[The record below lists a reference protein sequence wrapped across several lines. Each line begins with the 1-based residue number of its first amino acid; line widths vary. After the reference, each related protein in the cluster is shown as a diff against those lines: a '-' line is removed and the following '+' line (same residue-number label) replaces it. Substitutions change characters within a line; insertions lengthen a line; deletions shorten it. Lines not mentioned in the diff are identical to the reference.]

1 MKVALVFVLLFA
13 AVLCRPVRRVCQ
25 IKSEFLPLLPLTA
38 LLPRLS
44 LQETD
49 EEEEEDS
56 SDSSESG
63 ESSTPA
69 PATIVPVVVTE
80 TPAPEPTDDT
90 IVATIVTDTARG
102 DNLGGHPSEYKS
114 IVYVEEKS
122 YHKAPG
128 PYKSYEFVDTGKK
141 TAYAMTDGNEVEKLP
156 KVYKVQLAFNLV
168 FLSTKICQ
176 KVQINGYLLTEI
188 KLQTVVL
195 YYYIFF
201 KKENIIYI
209 YSYKHTAV
217 GGTHTPDTSCRATT
231 FCCCFVKM

>member
-156 KVYKVQLAFNLV
+156 KVYKVQLLMLLHDELLIHGA
-168 FLSTKICQ
+168 KITCR
-176 KVQINGYLLTEI
+176 QILASIVEGDSAATP
-188 KLQTVVL
+188 KQ
-195 YYYIFF
+195 
-201 KKENIIYI
+201 ENECTQELKWD
-209 YSYKHTAV
+209 SEG
-217 GGTHTPDTSCRATT
+217 GGTLRSVVAAPRGEKNHKR
-231 FCCCFVKM
+231 KL